1 MASTPRTRRQRPG
14 FSPPEVKAGRGPMV
28 RAGAAAPPTPKLN
41 LLPAP
46 ASSRRRS
53 GAAATPATLEQRTA
67 GGGQDAYA
75 DPAEAAFSAG
85 GEVRM
90 NNSGRPKGGKMPC

>member
-28 RAGAAAPPTPKLN
+28 RAASAPPPTPKLN
-41 LLPAP
+41 LLPP
-46 ASSRRRS
+46 PTSTRRRT
-53 GAAATPATLEQRTA
+53 GAAASPNTLEPRTA
-67 GGGQDAYA
+67 GGGQDAVA
-75 DPAEAAFSAG
+75 DPSEAAFSAG
-85 GEVRM
+85 GEVRV